1 MSRGG
6 RGRRKNKSGR
16 DSRPWDADSDIS
28 FADLKVM
35 VERLHRSDPDWSV
48 FTPEEMKT
56 MFHFNEKLQHIEVV
70 CPRYQS
76 FLNMHQCVIEPD
88 KKFINEGDDGFI
100 HRRVIWAKAA
110 IVFKPNPVNIEED
123 EAMFEDDEQY
133 GYRSVTLMDKDSG
146 LKEIKDML
154 DPVSAK
160 RFDYHKGKHP
170 FYRPREPD
178 PDSDRE
184 GRESYRDWRARNSK
198 PIQKDSGQLVKKK
211 MGPKDSGK
219 SSVLQSRNT
228 NNEGGL
234 GELSR
239 CISRVERVLSRMQ

>member
-1 MSRGG
+1 MLRGG
-6 RGRRKNKSGR
+6 RGRRKRSGR
-16 DSRPWDADSDIS
+16 DGRPWGADADIS

-48 FTPEEMKT
+48 FTAEEMKT
-56 MFHFNEKLQHIEVV
+56 MFHFNEERQRIEVV

-88 KKFINEGDDGFI
+88 VKFEDDDFDDDDGFP
-100 HRRVIWAKAA
+100 RVIWAKAA
-110 IVFKPNPVNIEED
+110 IVFRPNPVNIEED

-146 LKEIKDML
+146 LKELKDLL

-160 RFDYHKGKHP
+160 RYNYHKGKVP
-170 FYRPREPD
+170 FFRPREPD
-178 PDSDRE
+178 PDPDRE
-184 GRESYRDWRARNSK
+184 GHESYRDWRARNSK

-219 SSVLQSRNT
+219 SSVLQSRNH
-228 NNEGGL
+228 NYEGGL